1 MIVTG
6 TFIYY
11 CDYCDRHLK
20 DYFDCDRHLKDY
32 CDSDRHLIE
41 ESLVDDICMQGTAS
55 NPGDDKVTPASS
67 KLGHT

>member
-1 MIVTG
+1 MTG

-20 DYFDCDRHLKDY
+20 DYCDYDYCDRHLIIRLF
-32 CDSDRHLIE
+32 DRLHLIE

-55 NPGDDKVTPASS
+55 NPGDDKVTPDTHI
-67 KLGHT
+67 KI